1 MQNILLQCQE
11 SYIEENNIQLCTL
24 KIHILRIHLQKSSGV
39 LMVGFR
45 GFRCANDAQT
55 LFWLRPCWPSSDQNR
70 DFFKNG
76 GVKLQ
81 KCWNVVSKI
90 FQNLRRLFFNLGY
103 TYTLT
108 TGINFMVVLGAY
120 APGSCDFAPRC
131 WSIGAEFVNGHIY
144 HHFEHF
150 ESFSFFKFF
159 YLLILPKSAKK
170 CIWKHIFFK
179 FFWRS
184 MLQDHLTWT
193 VCLWQNLR
201 CVVLVQGFI
210 CS

>member
-1 MQNILLQCQE
+1 MSSTAPFATICVQME
-11 SYIEENNIQLCTL
+11 YNNPNSEWNPRSRPWPLSPDLERRAGAGKSNTRYRGRLCHGFVQLD
-24 KIHILRIHLQKSSGV
+24 IFS
-39 LMVGFR
+39 
-45 GFRCANDAQT
+45 
-55 LFWLRPCWPSSDQNR
+55 
-70 DFFKNG
+70 
-76 GVKLQ
+76 
-81 KCWNVVSKI
+81 VVST
-90 FQNLRRLFFNLGY
+90 RLFFIPMWIGGEIFCRVPEYHLVA
-103 TYTLT
+103 
-108 TGINFMVVLGAY
+108 GINFMVVLGAY

-150 ESFSFFKFF
+150 ESFSLNFNFF

-179 FFWRS
+179 FFWGS
-184 MLQDHLTWT
+184 MLQYHLTWT